1 LKAPG
6 FARRK
11 QRRHGRAD
19 GDHVKLAYMMTTPEA
34 GTMPLCWGGDP
45 PEHILHRVAEI
56 GYEGIELQ
64 TRDAT
69 AFDGAA
75 LARMARGAGLA
86 ITAVSTGP
94 TGSVDALYLMSP
106 DPAIRERTIERF
118 SAALCLA
125 GEYGVHA
132 TIGNVRGFAKWAPD
146 RKTGLGLFRDAVE
159 RLLAVSERV
168 GAPILLEPQNRY
180 QTDVLNT
187 VAETLAFIDELG
199 APPQLI
205 VEVDLYHMALEEK
218 SVLAALVAA
227 RASGRTNYVQ
237 LGDSNRLAPGWGSFN
252 WVDIIETL
260 KATKYDG
267 WLAMEF
273 TQKPDSETCAK
284 HAHAFVRPLLGDSK

>member
-1 LKAPG
+1 VLGLKAPR
-6 FARRK
+6 FEVCC
-11 QRRHGRAD
+11 
-19 GDHVKLAYMMTTPEA
+19 VKLAYMMTTPEA
-34 GTMPLCWGGDP
+34 GTMPLCWGGAA
-45 PEHILHRVAEI
+45 PEYILGRVAEI

-64 TRDAT
+64 TRDVG

-75 LARMARGAGLA
+75 FERMVRDAGLT

-94 TGSVDALYLMSP
+94 TGSADSLYFMSP
-106 DPAIRERTIERF
+106 DPAIRERAIERF
-118 SAALCLA
+118 TGALKLAAQ
-125 GEYGVHA
+125 YGVHA
-132 TIGNVRGFAKWAPD
+132 TIGNLRGFAKWAPD
-146 RKTGLGLFRDAVE
+146 RETGLGWFRAALE
-159 RLLAVSERV
+159 RLLEVSERV

-187 VAETLAFIDELG
+187 VAETLAFIDEFG
-199 APPQLI
+199 GSPQLI

-218 SVLAALVAA
+218 SLLAALVEA
-227 RASGRTNYVQ
+227 RASGRMNYVQ

-260 KATKYDG
+260 KATKYES

-284 HAHAFVRPLLGDSK
+284 HAYAFIRPLLDGPQGSSK